1 MATSRK
7 FAIVASLIASG
18 AFIGGAPR
26 VVEADDFLLAGG
38 ARVTG
43 EFLNVD
49 QSPRTTYEVKLSAG
63 GTVTFPKEQVQEV
76 VRSVPAAVEYET
88 IRHQYPDTLDGQWA
102 LAEWCKEHKL
112 LDQRKAHLQRVIEI
126 EPNHTNARAMLGYNR
141 LQGQWRTTAE
151 HQSALGKVEY
161 KGQWRYPQEIEII
174 EAKEKQDKAERS
186 WNPIIRRHREK
197 IGGNAS
203 QAAKDAILA
212 INDPTAVPAL
222 TKLMELEQ
230 DEAVRLLYVRA
241 LVKIGTGDSLLTVAK
256 RSLTDPSEEI
266 RTTAME
272 LLAASKQRFFV
283 DYYLQQLRSPDNLVV
298 NRAAVALSYFKD
310 QRSIAPL
317 IDSLITKHTQQ
328 FQAGGPPGAINAGQG
343 PNGAG
348 LAMGNSVQ
356 NVTSLKQNEGV
367 LAALL
372 SVIDNKVNYRFD
384 LDAWKHWY
392 NGQKKQRLI
401 DVRRS

>member
-18 AFIGGAPR
+18 AFVGGAPR

-43 EFLNVD
+43 EFLNAD
-49 QSPRTTYEVKLSAG
+49 QSPRTTYEVKLSVG

-102 LAEWCKEHKL
+102 LAEWCKDHKL

-126 EPNHTNARAMLGYNR
+126 EPNHMNARALLGYNR

-298 NRAAVALSYFKD
+298 NRTAVALSYFKD
-310 QRSIAPL
+310 PRSIAPL
-317 IDSLITKHTQQ
+317 IDALVTKHTQQ
-328 FQAGGPPGAINAGQG
+328 IQMGQPGAIAAGQG
-343 PNGAG
+343 PGGVGLNMGANVRTET
-348 LAMGNSVQ
+348 AM
-356 NVTSLKQNEGV
+356 KQNEGV
-367 LAALL
+367 LASLL

-384 LDAWKHWY
+384 LEAWKHWY